1 MDELDLPVG
10 PGQAWGGGEAMSMRR
25 VRDALRAAGM
35 PRGTA
40 HVMGYWKHRATPD
53 DAEDDA

>member
-1 MDELDLPVG
+1 
-10 PGQAWGGGEAMSMRR
+10 MRR
-25 VRDALRAAGM
+25 VRDAARAAGAPPGSM
-35 PRGTA
+35 